1 MMACSFPEF
10 GRRRFT
16 LAVLGTALVVLVG
29 GSAFAG
35 TPSAELG
42 KQGSNTTEALK
53 ADPPTFPLKG
63 SLTLDNSLGMGT
75 FSEGAGELSRPYFNM
90 LLSVKAHYR
99 VPIELKLTVG
109 LRFDVDINLIENVDS
124 SNTQPNQL
132 QVGDLRLWTQF
143 KDILKHAPAGLS
155 LSGGVEL
162 FLPTSLMSQY
172 ATKWLGIRTN
182 LSLTW
187 SKLSWLEFTYG
198 LSATKNFNGYTTN
211 AVDWDDFDTPR
222 ISRPG
227 GAENIAE
234 GLTATGAGIVEWG
247 VSNSLSGTVTFL
259 KDFSVSLEFALVNTF
274 TYDTGAADA
283 YTSSYAR
290 AGRAQRDI
298 TYGSLDFSWN
308 ALKHLSVSVGSVVAQ
323 EPKTS
328 DNTGFRF
335 PFWDMTNGASN
346 RQILYLSLKGAM

>member
-1 MMACSFPEF
+1 MECSLPEF
-10 GRRRFT
+10 GRKRFT
-16 LAVLGTALVVLVG
+16 LAALGTALAVLVG
-29 GSAFAG
+29 GSALAD
-35 TPSAELG
+35 TPSGELG
-42 KQGSNTTEALK
+42 KQGSKTTK
-53 ADPPTFPLKG
+53 ASSTLSPAFPLKG

-75 FSEGAGELSRPYFNM
+75 FSEGAGELSRPYLNM
-90 LLSVKAHYR
+90 LLSVRAHYK
-99 VPIELKLTVG
+99 VPVKLKLTVG
-109 LRFDVDINLIENVDS
+109 LRFDLDINLIENVDS
-124 SNTQPNQL
+124 ANTQPHQL
-132 QVGDLRLWTQF
+132 QVGDLRLWTRLQ
-143 KDILKHAPAGLS
+143 DMLKHEPAGLS

-162 FLPTSLMSQY
+162 FLPTSLMSQF
-172 ATKWLGIRTN
+172 ATKWLGLRTN

-198 LSATKNFNGYTTN
+198 LSATKNFNGYTSN

-259 KDFSVSLEFALVNTF
+259 KDFSCSLELALVNTF
-274 TYDTGAADA
+274 TYDMGTADA

-298 TYGSLDFSWN
+298 TYGSIDVSWN

-335 PFWDMTNGASN
+335 PFWDLTNGAAN
-346 RQILYLSLKGAM
+346 RQVLYLSLKGAM